1 MKVLHIGK
9 YFPPF
14 AGGMENYLRDLMVAQ
29 ARAGID
35 SRALVHRSDF
45 SLRSKQETW
54 QARGQ
59 HLPITRAA
67 LWGRVLYTPLSP
79 TFALLLRRRIKRD
92 CPDLLHLHLPNVSAF
107 WALLLPSARNIP
119 WILHWHADVLA
130 SRHSPALRLFYK
142 IYRPFER
149 ALLKRS
155 CAIIAT
161 SPTYLESSAPLQDF
175 RSKCQVIPLGLDPG
189 ERPGAAAPGKPPG
202 SLEKRQLRV
211 LAVGRLTYYKG
222 FEYLIRA
229 IAQCE
234 EVQLHLVG
242 SGEQQAKLRAL
253 TATLNLQQR
262 VHFHDFLPDPQLEEQ
277 FRQCDCLCLPS
288 IERTEA
294 FGMVLLEAMLHAKA
308 TIISK
313 VPGSGMGWVVD
324 DGVTGLHVPPEDT
337 AALAGA
343 IRQLQQNRD
352 NMRRLGKRG
361 REKFDSQFHI
371 DKSSVQVSRLYH
383 DISSE
388 HENAAGI
395 KKSARNR

>member
-1 MKVLHIGK
+1 VKVLHIGK

-35 SRALVHRSDF
+35 SRALVHQSDF
-45 SLRSKQETW
+45 TLRSKQETW

-59 HLPITRAA
+59 RLTVTRAA
-67 LWGRVLYTPLSP
+67 LWGRVLYTPVSP
-79 TFALLLRRRIKRD
+79 TFGLLLRRLIKRER
-92 CPDLLHLHLPNVSAF
+92 PDLLHLHLPNVSAF
-107 WALLLPSARNIP
+107 WALLVPSARKIP

-130 SRHSPALRLFYK
+130 SRHSPGLRLFYK

-155 CAIIAT
+155 SAIIAT
-161 SPTYLESSAPLQDF
+161 SPTYLESSAPLQAF
-175 RSKCQVIPLGLDPG
+175 HSKCHVIPLGLDPG
-189 ERPGAAAPGKPPG
+189 ELPGATAPDEPPG
-202 SLEKRQLRV
+202 GHDHRQLRV

-229 IAQCE
+229 MAQCE
-234 EVQLHLVG
+234 GVELNLVG

-262 VHFHDFLPDPQLEEQ
+262 VRFHDFLPDPQLDEQ
-277 FRQCDCLCLPS
+277 FRWCDCLCLPS

-308 TIISK
+308 TIISD

-324 DGVTGLHVPPEDT
+324 DGVTGLHVPPEDI

-343 IRQLQQNRD
+343 MRHLQQNRD
-352 NMRRLGKRG
+352 NMRRLGKQG
-361 REKFDSQFHI
+361 REKFDGQFHI
-371 DKSSVQVSRLYH
+371 DQSCALVSRLYH
-383 DISSE
+383 DISPEQESAE
-388 HENAAGI
+388 GI